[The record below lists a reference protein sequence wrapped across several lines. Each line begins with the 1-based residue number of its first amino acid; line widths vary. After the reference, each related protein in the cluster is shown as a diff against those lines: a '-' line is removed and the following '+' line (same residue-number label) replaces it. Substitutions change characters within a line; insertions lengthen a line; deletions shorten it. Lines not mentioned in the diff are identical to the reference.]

1 MRNEEWLGKRVRV
14 RVGETVVTGTV
25 ALLEHHEGDPRDQI
39 AEVRL
44 PVQPGGIR
52 PGYRRPVRDLELAD

>member
-1 MRNEEWLGKRVRV
+1 MNEQWLGKRVRV

-25 ALLEHHEGDPRDQI
+25 AVLERLDGDPRDQI

-44 PVQPGGIR
+44 PVQSGGIR
-52 PGYRRPVRDLELAD
+52 PGYRRPVRELELAE